1 MQQGIMNVLKQM
13 DQLAISFGLGLL
25 RIFTFATSNAF
36 DSHVRLSAG
45 KSCYSGV
52 AIKSIAK

>member
-45 KSCYSGV
+45 
-52 AIKSIAK
+52 